1 MGCTPSVFS
10 ASADRKTAELVHW
23 ATLCCS
29 FYFQVHPGW
38 FPDGFCQRVFCP
50 HDLFQQFNTGRF
62 TGTLTSVGQ
71 QKAVKAIFLMTVGE
85 GPAEGVSLETILVI
99 KKKRTLVFEIKLISF
114 QNGSQVG
121 NNSNSLRPCTPHT
134 PVRPSPGPPV
144 LHPELWGW
152 AVLEGSLEWLSCE
165 AARRRGTQLC
175 VAAPC
180 ELRLSGCQQCWGWP
194 PSLHRSR
201 EGPGRIPTQARK
213 DLEVLRHAQADMV
226 PACVARSVL
235 P

>member
-1 MGCTPSVFS
+1 MCFQPPLIGKLLSWCIGPLCAALFTSRS
-10 ASADRKTAELVHW
+10 IQAGSLMASARRFFVPMI
-23 ATLCCS
+23 CS
-29 FYFQVHPGW
+29 SSSTQG
-38 FPDGFCQRVFCP
+38 
-50 HDLFQQFNTGRF
+50 
-62 TGTLTSVGQ
+62 
-71 QKAVKAIFLMTVGE
+71 AIFLMTVGE

-114 QNGSQVG
+114 QNDSQVG

-201 EGPGRIPTQARK
+201 EGPGRLPTQARK